1 MSDSFDDEAETFSE
15 TVMFAA
21 AAIVA
26 TLRARPRSSIEQLA
40 VAVGASVPTT
50 HRALRYLRK
59 LGAPVKFDRTIGRHR
74 GWLLTDRRW
83 ELPLFELTR
92 SGFVP
97 VTPAVADQVIDGT
110 STSVPAGTE
119 LE

>member
-1 MSDSFDDEAETFSE
+1 MSDSFDDEAEIFSE

-26 TLRARPRSSIEQLA
+26 TLRARDRSSIEQL
-40 VAVGASVPTT
+40 VVVVGASAPTV

-59 LGAPVKFDRTIGRHR
+59 LGAPMKFDRTNGRHR

-83 ELPLFELTR
+83 KLPLFMLTR

-97 VTPAVADQVIDGT
+97 VTPKADDQVIDGT